1 MNIVKILIF
10 NLNSFRDVLSFSSLG
25 IELHILEPTAAA
37 VSIPYITLRM
47 FRGLDHKKK
56 KRYGHSLLAKTSFT
70 ISGASFKLHISMS
83 NFCKLRSLNLKKPS
97 FAGSSPNCELCF

>member
-47 FRGLDHKKK
+47 FRGLDLKKK
-56 KRYGHSLLAKTSFT
+56 KTIWAFFT
-70 ISGASFKLHISMS
+70 GKNFIHDFRSKLQAPY
-83 NFCKLRSLNLKKPS
+83 FD
-97 FAGSSPNCELCF
+97 E

>member
-47 FRGLDHKKK
+47 FRGLDLKKK

-83 NFCKLRSLNLKKPS
+83 YFCKLRSLNLKKPS

>member
-47 FRGLDHKKK
+47 FRGLDLKKK
-56 KRYGHSLLAKTSFT
+56 KNDMGILYWQ
-70 ISGASFKLHISMS
+70 KLHSR
-83 NFCKLRSLNLKKPS
+83 FPEQ
-97 FAGSSPNCELCF
+97 ASSSIFR

>member
-37 VSIPYITLRM
+37 VSVPYITVRM
-47 FRGLDHKKK
+47 FRGLDLKKK
-56 KRYGHSLLAKTSFT
+56 TIWAFFT
-70 ISGASFKLHISMS
+70 GKNFIHGFRSKLQAPY
-83 NFCKLRSLNLKKPS
+83 FD
-97 FAGSSPNCELCF
+97 E